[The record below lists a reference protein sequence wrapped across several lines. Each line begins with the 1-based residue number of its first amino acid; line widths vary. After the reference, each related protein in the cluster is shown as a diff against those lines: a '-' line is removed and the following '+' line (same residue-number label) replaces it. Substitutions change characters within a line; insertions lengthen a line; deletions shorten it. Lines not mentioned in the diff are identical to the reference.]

1 MTSKTLRI
9 NQGLCKNSWEKWQ
22 PSDIKWWKK
31 AWFQLIQDMASV
43 NVETFNTFVAK
54 KVKPIMVWDTVKN
67 VKVLEEEN
75 IQLMINSWKDNLK
88 KINNLLEN

>member
-1 MTSKTLRI
+1 
-9 NQGLCKNSWEKWQ
+9 
-22 PSDIKWWKK
+22 
-31 AWFQLIQDMASV
+31 MASV